1 MVLGKA
7 FFGKLEIELQSP
19 LESRQCFDPRLSV
32 LSVANFFFRAEEL
45 SPDRSKIAVNSPL
58 PTIDGVSPCSQWLPP
73 GPWKTIIDF
82 LIDQFPSVELTTWHA
97 RMAKGEVIDETGL
110 MLNPES
116 SYRAGA
122 CIFYYRELEN
132 EPHIPFLE
140 SVLYQ
145 DEHILVA
152 DKPHFLPVIPAG
164 RFLKETLLVRLKN
177 KLRLEHLV
185 PIHRIDRET
194 AGIVLFSLNPASR
207 GAYVS
212 LFQKRTVHKIYE
224 ALAASNPDL
233 AFPLT
238 RHSRIVKG
246 EPFFRMKEV
255 PGEPNSETH
264 MEVLKH
270 LDGATLHRLRPVT
283 GKKHQLRL
291 HLAALGIPIVN
302 DHLYPVLSQHKT
314 DDYSNPLKLVA
325 RSVSFRDPL
334 TGHDRYFESSRA
346 TLL

>member
-1 MVLGKA
+1 MLEVER
-7 FFGKLEIELQSP
+7 FFP
-19 LESRQCFDPRLSV
+19 CFNPRS
-32 LSVANFFFRAEEL
+32 SAANFFW
-45 SPDRSKIAVNSPL
+45 IALNSPL
-58 PTIDGVSPCSQWLPP
+58 PTIEGLSPSSIWLPP
-73 GPWKTIIDF
+73 GPWKTVIAF
-82 LIDQFPSVELTTWHA
+82 LREWFPDVEFSIWHA
-97 RMAKGEVIDETGL
+97 RMAKGEVVDQTGL
-110 MLNPES
+110 KLTPDS
-116 SYRAGA
+116 PYRAGA

-132 EPHIPFLE
+132 ETPIPCVE

-185 PIHRIDRET
+185 PLHRIDQET

-212 LFQKRTVHKIYE
+212 LFQNRKVTKVYE
-224 ALAASNPDL
+224 ALASTNSEL
-233 AFPLT
+233 TFPLT
-238 RHSRIVKG
+238 RRSRIVRG

-255 PGEPNSETH
+255 IGEPNSETRI
-264 MEVLKH
+264 EVLQQFGH
-270 LDGATLHRLRPVT
+270 LTLYKLHPVT

-291 HLAALGIPIVN
+291 HLAALKIPIIN
-302 DHLYPVLSQHKT
+302 DRLYPELHPHELDEYAS
-314 DDYSNPLKLVA
+314 PLRLLA

-334 TGHDRYFESSRA
+334 SGRDRHFESA
-346 TLL
+346 FEL